1 MQSARSLNTGKGYL
15 MIMLH
20 AHLPYIRYP
29 EHENFLEENWLY
41 ETMTETY
48 IPLINIFENLVDD
61 GVDFRISLSLTPPLI
76 EMLSDDL
83 LMNRYQRYLC
93 KLIELVRE
101 RDTEKP

>member
-1 MQSARSLNTGKGYL
+1 

-48 IPLINIFENLVDD
+48 IPLINTLGDLVGDE
-61 GVDFRISLSLTPPLI
+61 VDFRIPDIRKMCVQAYHEIASGRI
-76 EMLSDDL
+76 
-83 LMNRYQRYLC
+83 
-93 KLIELVRE
+93 
-101 RDTEKP
+101 

>member
-1 MQSARSLNTGKGYL
+1 

-48 IPLINIFENLVDD
+48 IPLINILENLVDD
-61 GVDFRISLSLTPPLI
+61 NVDFRLSLSLSPLW
-76 EMLSDDL
+76 
-83 LMNRYQRYLC
+83 
-93 KLIELVRE
+93 
-101 RDTEKP
+101 